1 VGKAIKCTITGLE
14 LGLKKEATFYY
25 VGRIRPGEIA
35 LIGIVLDD
43 IKKDDEGPF
52 AVVFDT
58 IKEATWVLRTIK
70 SAMDAHDP
78 SSNIYWAINRL
89 IPEYQKTNNRIKLK
103 TKTRSIG
110 S

>member
-1 VGKAIKCTITGLE
+1 MGKAIKCTITGLE
-14 LGLKKEATFYY
+14 LGLKKDAAFYY
-25 VGRIRPGEIA
+25 IGKIRDGEIA
-35 LIGIVLDD
+35 LISIVLED
-43 IKKDDEGPF
+43 IKKDDEGPY

-70 SAMDAHDP
+70 SALNMYDP
-78 SSNIYWAINRL
+78 SANIYWSINRL
-89 IPEYQKTNNRIKLK
+89 VPECQQTNNRIKLK